1 MRLTLSAAVL
11 STTFDQRN
19 QFKMNLAEELTFSKK
34 KYKFEE
40 GSFRQAQK

>member
-34 KYKFEE
+34 YKFEE